1 MRDFRSDVVAA
12 MGQSAIVVNQKG
24 LSVAFWPKILA
35 ESLSVSAERTFP
47 VSAYL
52 PKAVSK
58 GNSIFLFRP
67 NTNIRLAE
75 NPNIRPNT

>member
-1 MRDFRSDVVAA
+1 MVCSNFLCVVCWMRDFRSDVVAA

-52 PKAVSK
+52 PKECLSAEIASF
-58 GNSIFLFRP
+58 GRNIAFL
-67 NTNIRLAE
+67 
-75 NPNIRPNT
+75 